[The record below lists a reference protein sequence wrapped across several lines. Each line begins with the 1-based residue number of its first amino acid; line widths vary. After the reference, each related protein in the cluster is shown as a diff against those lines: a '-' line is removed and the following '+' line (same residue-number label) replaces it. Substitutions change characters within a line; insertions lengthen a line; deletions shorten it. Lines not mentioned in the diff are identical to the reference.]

1 MLGNHKTGDILSVFE
16 IRPLNDPRWEEF
28 LRWHPRAGVFHTS
41 GWLSALQQ
49 SYGYEPIAFTT
60 SLPGQPLKNSLVFC
74 QVKSWITGR
83 RLVSLP
89 FSDHCALLV
98 DSAAEQEELLAH
110 VGERV
115 RSEGYTYAEIRPI
128 TTRKAAPFAATNL
141 HASEAFCLHT
151 LSLERPAG
159 ELFHNLHPSCIQR
172 KVQRARREN
181 LVYESGRSEELL
193 RKFYGLLLRTR
204 RRHCLPPQPLQWF
217 RNLVDAMAENLT
229 IRLVSKGEHTVAAIL
244 TVSHKTTLTFKY
256 GCSDERFH
264 SLGGTPFLFWKAI
277 QEGKEQGMRELDLGR
292 SELNHAGLIQFK
304 DRLGAVRTSLSYW
317 RYKNGAPAAATR
329 PGWQIQTAKALISWL
344 PDPIL
349 AASGRML
356 YRHVG

>member
-1 MLGNHKTGDILSVFE
+1 
-16 IRPLNDPRWEEF
+16 
-28 LRWHPRAGVFHTS
+28 
-41 GWLSALQQ
+41 
-49 SYGYEPIAFTT
+49 
-60 SLPGQPLKNSLVFC
+60 
-74 QVKSWITGR
+74 
-83 RLVSLP
+83 
-89 FSDHCALLV
+89 
-98 DSAAEQEELLAH
+98 
-110 VGERV
+110 
-115 RSEGYTYAEIRPI
+115 
-128 TTRKAAPFAATNL
+128 
-141 HASEAFCLHT
+141 
-151 LSLERPAG
+151 
-159 ELFHNLHPSCIQR
+159 
-172 KVQRARREN
+172 
-181 LVYESGRSEELL
+181 
-193 RKFYGLLLRTR
+193 
-204 RRHCLPPQPLQWF
+204 
-217 RNLVDAMAENLT
+217 MAESLT
-229 IRLVSKGEHTVAAIL
+229 IRLVSKNEYPVAAIL

-292 SELNHAGLIQFK
+292 SELNHGGLIQFK